1 MAVPQRD
8 YRMLIASFAQT
19 APGLGIALSG
29 ILRMLRNSGYSV
41 GMKRSAV
48 RAWYL
53 VHKWASLV
61 CTGFLLMLCLT
72 GLPLIFHEE
81 IDAISGGPPPLVG
94 PASSTNARGL
104 LSLDTIRERALAER
118 PAEVPLYMA
127 FDNES
132 PMLTVTTGPAPDAL
146 ESQMTLMLF
155 DRTNGKLIAPPGQ
168 SGFMDFILQ
177 LHTDMFLGL
186 PGMLFLGAMGV
197 LFFAAILSGVVLYAP
212 FMRKL
217 DFGTLR
223 TSRSRR
229 LKWLD
234 WHNLLGITALAWM
247 TVVGVTGVINALATP
262 LVDNWRSGALVEMT
276 QQEAGS
282 EALPPSRYGSLDKAM
297 ASARAALP
305 GNNPQFIAFPGGAFS
320 TGHHYAVFF
329 QGDTPVTQ
337 RLLIPALIDA
347 ETGRLTDVRPMPLSM
362 KALQLSQPLHFGD
375 YGGLPLKLIWAILTL
390 FTIIVLGSGLYLW
403 LGRRHA
409 PLSLRVSE
417 VTSGGR
423 LEPAVSPAE

>member
-1 MAVPQRD
+1 
-8 YRMLIASFAQT
+8 
-19 APGLGIALSG
+19 
-29 ILRMLRNSGYSV
+29 
-41 GMKRSAV
+41 MKRSAV

-53 VHKWASLV
+53 VHKWTSLV
-61 CTGFLLMLCLT
+61 CTLFLLMLCLT
-72 GLPLIFHEE
+72 GLPLIFHDE
-81 IDAISGGPPPLVG
+81 IEGALGGPPPLAG
-94 PASSTNARGL
+94 PASSSTAPGL
-104 LSLDTIRERALAER
+104 LPLDAMLGRALAER
-118 PAEVPLYMA
+118 PGEVPLYMA

-132 PMLTVTTGPAPDAL
+132 PLLTVTTGPAPDAP

-155 DRTNGKLIAPPGQ
+155 DRTNGRLVAPPGEE
-168 SGFMDFILQ
+168 GIMEFLLQ
-177 LHTDMFLGL
+177 LHTDLFLGL

-197 LFFAAILSGVVLYAP
+197 LFVAALVSGVVLYAP

-223 TSRSRR
+223 TGRSRR

-247 TVVGVTGVINALATP
+247 TVVGATGIINALATP
-262 LVDNWRSGALVEMT
+262 LVDNWRNGALAEMT
-276 QQEAGS
+276 GLETGAAPLS
-282 EALPPSRYGSLDKAM
+282 PSRYGSLDKAM

-305 GNNPQFIAFPGGAFS
+305 GNDPQFIAFPGGS
-320 TGHHYAVFF
+320 YSSGHHYAVFF
-329 QGDTPVTQ
+329 QGDTPLTK
-337 RLLIPALIDA
+337 RLLTPALIDA

-375 YGGLPLKLIWAILTL
+375 YGGLPLKLLWAALTL
-390 FTIIVLGSGLYLW
+390 FTIVVLGSGVYLW

-409 PLSLRVSE
+409 PLSMRLAE

-423 LEPAVSPAE
+423 IEPAPSPAE